1 MHIPG
6 RRADLRSV
14 MRFGRIT
21 EATLGVHAGSRVC
34 RMQPKCIRAKG
45 SAPAPQMCIRVSGR
59 GKRRKNVADHLL
71 TSSSSEVSFGRST
84 DIGQSTESTK
94 RPRQMTRPTT
104 AIARDTR

>member
-6 RRADLRSV
+6 RRADLGSV

-45 SAPAPQMCIRVSGR
+45 SAPAPQMCIRFAGLDSAER
-59 GKRRKNVADHLL
+59 TLQL
-71 TSSSSEVSFGRST
+71 TS
-84 DIGQSTESTK
+84 
-94 RPRQMTRPTT
+94 
-104 AIARDTR
+104 